1 MATEYACNVVHGKL
15 FNLVGSP
22 PELILGLAVFIQLST
37 LYPGWRCWVSSAFE
51 FQTFMAVQ
59 QAAENIF
66 VIVPQLHLPDVGRVD
81 YAVFVPQVSMQDP
94 LLVIEI
100 DGHDYH
106 RTPEQASNDHRR
118 DRALTRRPIS
128 YLRFTATD
136 VLRNSTEHAR
146 EIAENVHIK
155 LQEKMA
161 REAELA
167 AAWNDGFQHGDL
179 LS

>member
-1 MATEYACNVVHGKL
+1 MATEYACNVVLGKL
-15 FNLVGSP
+15 FNLVDSP
-22 PELILGLAVFIQLST
+22 PEQILGRAVFDQLSK
-37 LYPGWRCWVSSAFE
+37 LGRCWVHSEFE
-51 FQTFMAVQ
+51 FRTFGQ
-59 QAAENIF
+59 QAGQDF

-81 YAVFVPQVSMQDP
+81 YAVFVPQVSMQEP